1 MNLLKKIK
9 TTTFW
14 KFFILYL
21 IKPIYNFIW
30 SYIINIHG
38 KILYFY
44 WNIKKREYIDLKNNF
59 GILIKENKLI
69 SELAKEISIHCN
81 DKLLDFSRKKIQTQS
96 STVVDGENYFSK
108 KGERFSQELFEFIPE
123 ELKKKIVDFA
133 SSEIV
138 ITTVA
143 KYMGVFP
150 ILSRIYLYHNIPIL
164 HKSQRASQL
173 WHKDGMGY
181 KGLDFFIPITNIDE
195 ENGPLFFFK
204 KKK

>member
-81 DKLLDFSRKKIQTQS
+81 DKLLDFS
-96 STVVDGENYFSK
+96 N
-108 KGERFSQELFEFIPE
+108 
-123 ELKKKIVDFA
+123 
-133 SSEIV
+133 
-138 ITTVA
+138 
-143 KYMGVFP
+143 
-150 ILSRIYLYHNIPIL
+150 
-164 HKSQRASQL
+164 
-173 WHKDGMGY
+173 
-181 KGLDFFIPITNIDE
+181 
-195 ENGPLFFFK
+195 
-204 KKK
+204 

>member
-123 ELKKKIVDFA
+123 ELKKK
-133 SSEIV
+133 
-138 ITTVA
+138 
-143 KYMGVFP
+143 
-150 ILSRIYLYHNIPIL
+150 
-164 HKSQRASQL
+164 
-173 WHKDGMGY
+173 
-181 KGLDFFIPITNIDE
+181 
-195 ENGPLFFFK
+195 
-204 KKK
+204 